1 MARSAHH
8 GPPMP
13 VGVKAINDWTCAAAL
28 LLAAYRDVCL
38 TVADVHLF
46 ALHSVEEDKLLETA
60 LAEFWDVENR

>member
-1 MARSAHH
+1 
-8 GPPMP
+8 MP
-13 VGVKAINDWTCAAAL
+13 VGVKAINDWTCAAAVL
-28 LLAAYRDVCL
+28 LRSLPGCCL